1 MTLADAL
8 QHERTQGLRKGPD
21 CRLCVALRSMSKAD
35 LAALTEA
42 LADDNLTSAAIARAL
57 RAEGHD
63 VSPSIAARHRRG
75 ECQRR

>member
-8 QHERTQGLRKGPD
+8 QHQREQGVRKGPD
-21 CRLCVALRSMSKAD
+21 CRVCVAMRSMTKAD

-42 LADDNLTSAAIARAL
+42 LADESLTTAAIARAL